1 MKKIILFDID
11 YTLINTDL
19 IRSATTSQLANALKI
34 SEKSIATY
42 LNNYSSSLNSS
53 TDFDPDKF
61 INLLTKDHTF
71 NKSFIRNIFYQ
82 NPDIYK
88 SSLYPDTISTLNNL
102 FGEYVLGTY
111 SEGVN
116 DFQMTKITQ
125 SGVSKYL
132 NKKHINILKRKLQT
146 KELIKIPQNSIIVDD
161 KLEVVEKLSKMS
173 NVFPVWVNR
182 KTAEIHKEIKTV
194 FKLEQIPNIIN

>member
-19 IRSATTSQLANALKI
+19 IRSAKTSQLANALKI

-61 INLLTKDHTF
+61 INFLTKDHIS
-71 NKSFIRNIFYQ
+71 NESFIRNIFYQ